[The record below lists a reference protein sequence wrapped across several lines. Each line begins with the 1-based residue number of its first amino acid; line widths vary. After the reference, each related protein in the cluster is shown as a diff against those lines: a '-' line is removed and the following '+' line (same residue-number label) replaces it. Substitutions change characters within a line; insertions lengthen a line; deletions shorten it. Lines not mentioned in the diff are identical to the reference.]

1 MDRSWIYKSLPFD
14 PVYIAGVDQ
23 FMQHVRSRFRADDK
37 IKCPCHQCLN
47 RKEKSQVDVEEDIHI
62 NGFCRWYTSWI
73 HHGEVDGEIQDEND
87 QPPLD
92 EDLLWDEN
100 DQLHDENEQPPL
112 HDEGLAQDV
121 IEDSERGV
129 AGLVQDLHTA
139 ASHGFGGNLYKQI
152 LEEAKR
158 ELYPGCTEE
167 SRLSFIIKLLHIKVY
182 NQITNSGFDA
192 FLELLSN
199 ALKNVPGLPK
209 SYSEVKALLR
219 KLGFGYEKIDV
230 CKYDCALFWDDH
242 AKDQHCPVCGFTRW
256 KVNK

>member
-1 MDRSWIYKSLPFD
+1 
-14 PVYIAGVDQ
+14 
-23 FMQHVRSRFRADDK
+23 
-37 IKCPCHQCLN
+37 
-47 RKEKSQVDVEEDIHI
+47 
-62 NGFCRWYTSWI
+62 
-73 HHGEVDGEIQDEND
+73 
-87 QPPLD
+87 
-92 EDLLWDEN
+92 
-100 DQLHDENEQPPL
+100 
-112 HDEGLAQDV
+112 
-121 IEDSERGV
+121 
-129 AGLVQDLHTA
+129 LVQDLHTA

-182 NQITNSGFDA
+182 NRITNSGFDA